1 MAVLEISQRVDAR
14 GLSCPMP
21 IVKTAQA
28 VKTVESGNLIEVLAT
43 DPGPSR
49 TSRPGRARPATS
61 SSSSH
66 RTAASTASSSD
77 ESEAPAMTT
86 TMLEQP
92 SAGADRSDR
101 RRDRRHR

>member
-43 DPGPSR
+43 DPGSVKDFAAWAR
-49 TSRPGRARPATS
+49 TTGNELIEQ
-61 SSSSH
+61 
-66 RTAASTASSSD
+66 SSD
-77 ESEAPAMTT
+77 GGVYHFV
-86 TMLEQP
+86 L
-92 SAGADRSDR
+92 R
-101 RRDRRHR
+101 RK